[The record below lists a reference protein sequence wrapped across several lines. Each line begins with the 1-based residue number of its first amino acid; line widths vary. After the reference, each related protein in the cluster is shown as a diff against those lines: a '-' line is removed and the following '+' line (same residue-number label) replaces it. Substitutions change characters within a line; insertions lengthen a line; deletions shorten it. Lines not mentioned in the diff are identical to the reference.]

1 MDILRESIVEESTI
15 TNIDW
20 LRTHTPYTED
30 NKETRVNSVEFEVRH
45 NGIEKLKRN
54 IDCDTEY
61 IMCFV
66 HFNHNTKERE
76 GIYFSVWDFGGLE
89 DSPIMVDLDETETEM
104 LYSYALEKIKLKANI
119 LKNEA
124 EVRPKELRGINSKT
138 SRNKIEEIER

>member
-1 MDILRESIVEESTI
+1 MDILRENIVEESAI

-30 NKETRVNSVEFEVRH
+30 NKETRVDSVEFELRH
-45 NGIEKLKRN
+45 NGIEKLERN

-76 GIYFSVWDFGGLE
+76 GIYFSVWDFDGLE
-89 DSPIMVDLDETETEM
+89 DSPIKVELSKKEEDI
-104 LYSYALEKIKLKANI
+104 LYVWALNKL
-119 LKNEA
+119 NE
-124 EVRPKELRGINSKT
+124 
-138 SRNKIEEIER
+138 